1 MPNERSV
8 KLPREW
14 RPANVEAEEDDLVT
28 LLNFIEQEELLRD
41 EFMEC
46 ADETV
51 RIFAARG
58 GQRVGYKRKRRQAMM
73 VAEASAP
80 RVTKAADAQPGA
92 GARVRIGFARRGR

>member
-1 MPNERSV
+1 M

-41 EFMEC
+41 ELMEC

-51 RIFAARG
+51 RIVAAPG
-58 GQRVGYKRKRRQAMM
+58 VQRVGYKRNR
-73 VAEASAP
+73 
-80 RVTKAADAQPGA
+80 
-92 GARVRIGFARRGR
+92 